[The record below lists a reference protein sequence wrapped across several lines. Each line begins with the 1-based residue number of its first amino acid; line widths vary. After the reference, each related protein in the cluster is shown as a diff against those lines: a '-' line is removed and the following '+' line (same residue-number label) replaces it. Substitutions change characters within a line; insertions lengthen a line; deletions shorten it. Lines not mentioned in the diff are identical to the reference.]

1 MHPDIFFSGHSGA
14 IAARQAARLLT
25 GLGHQV
31 GVFTYDEENRDV
43 AKYPYYR
50 RIAYTGMA
58 NYRPGKYRE
67 SFDTVIRD
75 FRPDYMFFIGGIIN
89 TPVVYLDLCRLHGIR
104 TAFMLLVQDFYCARL
119 HAALGT
125 GSCTRC
131 LDGSNLNAFLNHC
144 GEKQRKPSLY
154 LLNYQLV
161 QHLFLSRLR
170 KVDMAYGSTDEQLG
184 FYRRVGIP
192 KENMARLPLFF
203 DQNRVRVIPVPTQN
217 YFVIIGQYR
226 HEKGIHLISKILDYI
241 RDGITVK
248 LLLYN
253 KEEEKRFLEDF
264 PDNLKHI
271 QSGKLEVLPGV
282 TMTMGALEIIAAAKG
297 VINPTVWA
305 TTTEFVFQ
313 EALGMAKPVVAF
325 DVGIH
330 RETIRNR
337 VNGICVKTGDFRA
350 MGEEIA
356 RLCDDPELETRISEG
371 ALKLYHELTDDTSF
385 TGILQEFFI

>member
-1 MHPDIFFSGHSGA
+1 MYPDIFFSGHSGA

-125 GSCTRC
+125 GSC
-131 LDGSNLNAFLNHC
+131 
-144 GEKQRKPSLY
+144 
-154 LLNYQLV
+154 NYQLV

-282 TMTMGALEIIAAAKG
+282 TMTTGALEIIAAAKG